1 MDDMDI
7 TSVFQII
14 TLVVGFFCIFIQ
26 LNKTRKMSIEMIMAI
41 VIIQT
46 LVSMKEFTN
55 SNLEITIQAICLSLI
70 FTGLY
75 I

>member
-1 MDDMDI
+1 MDI